1 MTSVGAGALAAVIAS
16 SLFSVGLVL
25 QAVEAR
31 TLSGEHSLRP
41 SVLLA
46 LVRRRRWTIGALVM
60 LAGFGLHVT
69 ALALAPLTVVQP
81 ALAAGLLVL
90 LAAGMRDGQR
100 AGVRELCG
108 VAGIVIGVAG
118 LAFASPDRA
127 TDDTNTK
134 STALALAVL
143 GAAVVIPQ
151 VFAVARNRHGGGGLL
166 ATFAAGSSYAMTGVA
181 TKLVSDALV
190 EDDWAAALFW
200 LLLTAAVATLALID
214 QNAALQRR
222 SVIEVGPVVFVV
234 PVVVPVLL
242 APALVGETWDSAPY
256 GVAPLVASLALVCV
270 ATAALASSPAVAS
283 AQAPEPQR

>member
-1 MTSVGAGALAAVIAS
+1 MASVGVGALAAVIAS
-16 SLFSVGLVL
+16 SLFSVGLIL

-31 TLSGEHSLRP
+31 TLSAEHSLRP

-46 LVRRRRWTIGALVM
+46 LARRPRWTIGAFVM
-60 LAGFGLHVT
+60 LVGFALHVT

-90 LAAGMRDGQR
+90 LVAGMKEGGHR
-100 AGVRELCG
+100 AGVRELGG
-108 VAGIVIGVAG
+108 VVAIVIGVGG
-118 LAFASPDRA
+118 LAFAAPDRA
-127 TDDTNTK
+127 TDDTNTG

-143 GAAVVIPQ
+143 GVAVVVPQ
-151 VFAVARNRHGGGGLL
+151 VLAVARNRQGGGGLL
-166 ATFAAGSSYAMTGVA
+166 TTFAAGSSYAMTGVA

-190 EDDWAAALFW
+190 EDQWGAALFW
-200 LLLTAAVATLALID
+200 LALTAVVAALALID

-256 GVAPLVASLALVCV
+256 GVMPLVASLIVVCV
-270 ATAALASSPAVAS
+270 GTAALASSHAVAS
-283 AQAPEPQR
+283 ASA